1 MSLWW
6 WLPALILLLAVSAR
20 YAWWKASLPH
30 DLPRV
35 LMYHMISPQGTSKK
49 HRGLRVDPAMFERQI
64 AWLASNGWEFVTLS
78 TLADR
83 GFRGAKQVAITF
95 DDGYEDNILNAL
107 PVLQK
112 YGAKATLYLVVDRHD
127 NDWSVKKKAHH
138 NSGELAAE
146 PKLSDAQVRELI
158 DSGVFELGG
167 HTLTHC
173 HLPST
178 PLDQKA
184 EEISACRRVLEETF
198 HTSVTSFAYPFGLFG
213 AEDVDLV
220 QQAGFTNA
228 VTTDEGID
236 GAGRSTPD
244 PWRLRRIKVSGKDNF
259 WAFKIRM
266 RIGFRGYL

>member
-6 WLPALILLLAVSAR
+6 LAALVPLAWLCARYCWWKPAL
-20 YAWWKASLPH
+20 PD

-35 LMYHMISPQGTSKK
+35 LMYHMVSPQGVSKK
-49 HRGLRVDPAMFERQI
+49 HRGLRVDPAMFERQV
-64 AWLASNGWEFVTLS
+64 AWLAANDWEFVTMAELS
-78 TLADR
+78 ER
-83 GFRGAKQVAITF
+83 NFRGGKRVAITF
-95 DDGYEDNILNAL
+95 DDGYEDNLLNAL

-112 YGAKATLYLVVDRHD
+112 YQAKATLYLVVERHD

-146 PKLSDAQVRELI
+146 PKLSDEQVRQLLH
-158 DSGVFELGG
+158 SGVFELGG

-178 PLDQKA
+178 SPVEKA
-184 EEISACRRVLEETF
+184 HEISACRSTLQNTF
-198 HTSVTSFAYPFGLFG
+198 DTPVTSFAYPFGIFDD
-213 AEDVDLV
+213 EDVALV
-220 QQAGFTNA
+220 REAGFTNA

-236 GAGRSTPD
+236 DPDQSAVD

-266 RIGFRGYL
+266 SIGFRGYL